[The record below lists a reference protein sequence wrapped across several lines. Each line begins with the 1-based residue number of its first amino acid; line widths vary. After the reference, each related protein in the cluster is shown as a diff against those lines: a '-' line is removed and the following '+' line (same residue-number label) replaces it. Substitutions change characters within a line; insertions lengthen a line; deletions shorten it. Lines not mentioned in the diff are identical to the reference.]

1 MNKIFPWTLSVLLA
15 GTVIVGSLALAE
27 WEPQERE
34 TPRWFVTPPILE
46 EDLMQ
51 DVTMQELCWLVLTD
65 YEGGHTAAM
74 YRVKEHEA
82 SGKDEG
88 WYLPP
93 KVLEAQKRSVWRK
106 LQEAF
111 DATFEQGNRWNR

>member
-1 MNKIFPWTLSVLLA
+1 MNKYVPYTFSVLLA
-15 GTVIVGSLALAE
+15 GLVLVGSLALAE
-27 WEPQERE
+27 WEPHERE
-34 TPRWFVTPPILE
+34 PVRWFVAPPILE
-46 EDLMQ
+46 EDLLP
-51 DVTMQELCWLVLTD
+51 DVAMQELCWLVLTD

-93 KVLEAQKRSVWRK
+93 KVLEAQKRGVWRK

-111 DATFEQGNRWNR
+111 NATFEEGNRFR

>member
-1 MNKIFPWTLSVLLA
+1 MNRFVPYTLSAIGLCLCVC
-15 GTVIVGSLALAE
+15 GSLALAQ
-27 WEPQERE
+27 WEPQERK
-34 TPRWFVTPPILE
+34 TVRWFVAPPILE
-46 EDLMQ
+46 EDLIQ
-51 DVTMQELCWLVLTD
+51 DVAMQELCWLVLTD
-65 YEGGHTAAM
+65 YEGWHTAAM

-93 KVLEAQKRSVWRK
+93 KVLEAQKRGVWRK

-111 DATFEQGNRWNR
+111 NATFEMGNRWSR